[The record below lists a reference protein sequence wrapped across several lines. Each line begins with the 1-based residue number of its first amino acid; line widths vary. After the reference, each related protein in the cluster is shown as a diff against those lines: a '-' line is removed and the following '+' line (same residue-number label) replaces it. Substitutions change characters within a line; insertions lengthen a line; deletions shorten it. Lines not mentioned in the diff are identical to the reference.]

1 MDSDALDPIADDIR
15 EKANVLLIGYA
26 GGGTRNVFANRPVRN
41 MEELK
46 DLPIRMQG
54 APIWTRV
61 FDALGAAPTVIA
73 YNEVYNA
80 IQTGVIAAAENE
92 AAGIEQ
98 MKFYEV
104 GPDLALTQHAITVRP
119 LGFSNATFE
128 RLDPEL
134 QACIVESGKAAGKLG
149 REIESGQ
156 DAEKLKAMEE
166 KGWLTPYE
174 FTDRAKLLELA
185 APVMQAY
192 AEELG
197 ASDVYANI
205 VSVQ

>member
-1 MDSDALDPIADDIR
+1 MPVVARA
-15 EKANVLLIGYA
+15 
-26 GGGTRNVFANRPVRN
+26 TFANRPVRN
-41 MEELK
+41 ME
-46 DLPIRMQG
+46 DSLPIRMQG
-54 APIWTRV
+54 LPSGHGLRW
-61 FDALGAAPTVIA
+61 GAAPTVIA

-119 LGFSNATFE
+119 LGFSNTTFE

-197 ASDVYANI
+197 ASEVYANI
-205 VSVQ
+205 VAVQ